1 MRWAKKSVWTL
12 VQSEE
17 RQQLTE
23 DVREAER
30 EWELARWRF
39 EDALGHDSVDYAIY
53 TLEAAEKKL
62 DMLLRK
68 AKVEWVAEVSGV
80 KSRGKR
86 A

>member
-1 MRWAKKSVWTL
+1 MRWTKKSEWTL
-12 VQSEE
+12 VRQSEE

-30 EWELARWRF
+30 EWELANWRF
-39 EDALGHDSVDYAIY
+39 ENALGHDSVDYAIY

-68 AKVEWVAEVSGV
+68 AKLEWARENLAGKSG
-80 KSRGKR
+80 
-86 A
+86 